1 MRRTSDWRRVQ
12 CTFFFYLQCR
22 RQHRFDIVLLLYKYL
37 QRLPIFC
44 LHRRYC
50 RYQNVDQYRADIQ
63 CVYIVPI
70 LSCLHRQHRLHR
82 HVDRHQVDKVSTSKF
97 CNVYD
102 VKLQKYTCMQY
113 KQFKLNIDS
122 TSYKLLYRHMINSI
136 LFKQRR
142 RCDVDDVYVN
152 ELLAMS
158 SK

>member
-12 CTFFFYLQCR
+12 CTVSPSQCWPTSIR
-22 RQHRFDIVLLLYKYL
+22 HCIIIVKVFAAFPNILFTSSILSISKCW
-37 QRLPIFC
+37 PISSR
-44 LHRRYC
+44 HY
-50 RYQNVDQYRADIQ
+50 

-70 LSCLHRQHRLHR
+70 LSCSHRQHRLHR
-82 HVDRHQVDKVSTSKF
+82 NVDRHQVDKVSTSYF
-97 CNVYD
+97 CNVFD
-102 VKLQKYTCMQY
+102 VKLKKYMQY

-122 TSYKLLYRHMINSI
+122 TSYKLRYRHMINSI

-152 ELLAMS
+152 ELSARS